1 MNVIVANEN
10 KSLLSSLDIDVIKSI
25 DGVFSVDE
33 IINTFD
39 GFFFNKM
46 FLDITAIKD
55 NTNYSNIQKL
65 SIGLDMSKV
74 ILLLTAQLYN
84 NKAFISKLISFGIY
98 NFARDK
104 DSLMYLYRNPNS
116 YKDVANYQIL
126 DDNFSDSIGSSENTS
141 SSNLVTAKV
150 IGFRNVTKS
159 AGATTL
165 IYLLKRELS
174 KRHYCVAL
182 EVNKN
187 DFGYFHESDMFSVN
201 QSNLQ
206 GALDKFGN
214 ADIILV
220 DLNGVSFD
228 KCDEIIYLIEPS
240 IIKLNKMVSLNSD
253 IFTKLTDCKIVL
265 NKSLLT
271 EEDIKNFEFE
281 SNSSVYFNIPPLNDR
296 IDNGEILNVF
306 LNKLL

>member
-74 ILLLTAQLYN
+74 ILLLTTQLYN
-84 NKAFISKLISFGIY
+84 NKGFISKLISFGIY

-104 DSLMYLYRNPNS
+104 DSLMYLYMNPNS

-126 DDNFSDSIGSSENTS
+126 DDNFSDSIGS
-141 SSNLVTAKV
+141 
-150 IGFRNVTKS
+150 
-159 AGATTL
+159 
-165 IYLLKRELS
+165 
-174 KRHYCVAL
+174 
-182 EVNKN
+182 
-187 DFGYFHESDMFSVN
+187 
-201 QSNLQ
+201 
-206 GALDKFGN
+206 
-214 ADIILV
+214 
-220 DLNGVSFD
+220 
-228 KCDEIIYLIEPS
+228 
-240 IIKLNKMVSLNSD
+240 
-253 IFTKLTDCKIVL
+253 
-265 NKSLLT
+265 
-271 EEDIKNFEFE
+271 
-281 SNSSVYFNIPPLNDR
+281 
-296 IDNGEILNVF
+296 
-306 LNKLL
+306 